1 MEFKKQGSTSCGD
14 VINRYKINLTMPVPQ
29 NLQYWQ
35 ILMWPSIKS
44 FSYPHFWDRFAC
56 AMVRDPIVLII
67 LILFMVT

>member
-14 VINRYKINLTMPVPQ
+14 VISRYKINLTMPVPQ

-44 FSYPHFWDRFAC
+44 FSYPYFWDRFAC